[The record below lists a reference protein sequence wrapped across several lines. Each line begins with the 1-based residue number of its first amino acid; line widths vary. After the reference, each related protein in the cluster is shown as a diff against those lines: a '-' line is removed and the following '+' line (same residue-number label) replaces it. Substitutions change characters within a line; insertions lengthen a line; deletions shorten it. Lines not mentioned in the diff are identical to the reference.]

1 MAAVEVSPQ
10 RRLARRRGDGYSTCA
25 ETPGEERRTFQRPT
39 LEGVGTASLQTASFR
54 RRNAEAARLRSG
66 EAEADAVLQGSMS
79 LPRSGGPKCALLE
92 ERACVR
98 VSELRARE
106 RMPRR
111 QETGQQS
118 TRTTRERVRVL
129 ITGGRIQRRIQAL
142 AKEIR
147 RDFQAEPLHLVS
159 VLKGGVFFLTD
170 LARNI
175 PGEVSFD
182 FIAVSSYGQKTH
194 SSGQARLTRDL
205 DSSIEG
211 KTVIVVE
218 DILDTGMTLQYLLR
232 LFQQRKPKHLRV
244 AVLLDKPDRRIAAV
258 HADYV
263 GFSIP
268 NEFVVGYGLDY
279 AERYRNL
286 PYVGVLLL
294 GPGLKEKPAED

>member
-1 MAAVEVSPQ
+1 MAK
-10 RRLARRRGDGYSTCA
+10 RK
-25 ETPGEERRTFQRPT
+25 
-39 LEGVGTASLQTASFR
+39 
-54 RRNAEAARLRSG
+54 NAGQQRSG
-66 EAEADAVLQGSMS
+66 T
-79 LPRSGGPKCALLE
+79 P
-92 ERACVR
+92 
-98 VSELRARE
+98 
-106 RMPRR
+106 
-111 QETGQQS
+111 
-118 TRTTRERVRVL
+118 RERVRAL
-129 ITGGRIQRRIQAL
+129 ITGGRIQRRIKAL
-142 AKEIR
+142 AREIR
-147 RDFQAEPLHLVS
+147 KDFPGEPLHLVS

-194 SSGQARLTRDL
+194 SSGQVRLTRDL

-244 AVLLDKPDRRIAAV
+244 AVLLDKPERRVAAV
-258 HADYV
+258 HADYI

-294 GPGLKEKPAED
+294 GPRLKKKPAED